1 MHCQF
6 GVGPQHLAAARIQA
20 VDAAVLRVPAA
31 TDGGG
36 DHHEVIFSGDLDDRR
51 GHVPRDAREGG
62 GLPPDRAGQLVVGD
76 DTDFRR
82 LRRHD
87 QQITVDQRVL
97 HDRPARQLGA
107 AAEVLPDVR
116 APDRLPRLDAD
127 RVQVPHRADG
137 VDVLAVHG
145 GRRARAGEHEAARRV
160 VGEGPQLLA
169 ARQVEHA
176 QRVADLL
183 VSVQQIDVPAA
194 DGGSAEAGRH
204 RDGPE
209 HRRAGLGPCP
219 QELLLLRGVVAPRAV
234 EPRPVGREGRGD
246 RQRNHDRDELRRVLH
261 HVDHSSRRSTRR
273 FLPIPWRC
281 GVAVTD
287 RMPEIQA
294 TIARPHRLYH
304 GPAWL
309 RLVVQ
314 APPRTWRP
322 HPRRARRVGAS
333 RTGEPARALRS
344 ARWDVSAAAPGN
356 VCHSPVADE
365 HRARLRH
372 ARPVPVPRGPG
383 GQGPDA
389 RQ

>member
-6 GVGPQHLAAARIQA
+6 GVGPQHLAAARIEA
-20 VDAAVLRVPAA
+20 VDAAVLRVAAA

-36 DHHEVIFSGDLDDRR
+36 DHDEVIFAGDLDDRGR
-51 GHVPRDAREGG
+51 HVPRDAGEGG

-76 DTDFRR
+76 DADFRR
-82 LRRHD
+82 LRRDD
-87 QQITVDQRVL
+87 QQVTVDQRVL

-127 RVQVPHRADG
+127 RVQIPHRADG
-137 VDVLAVHG
+137 VDVSAVHG

-160 VGEGPQLLA
+160 VGEGPEFLA

-183 VSVQQIDVPAA
+183 VPIQQIDVPAA
-194 DGGSAEAGRH
+194 DGGSAEAGGH

-209 HRRAGLGPCP
+209 HRRAGLRPCP
-219 QELLLLRGVVAPRAV
+219 QELLLLRGVVAPRAI
-234 EPRPVGREGRGD
+234 EPRPVGREGGGD

-261 HVDHSSRRSTRR
+261 QSITVAALDRAFLAYSLAIWRSRTGQNRGDSGNHRG
-273 FLPIPWRC
+273 L
-281 GVAVTD
+281 D
-287 RMPEIQA
+287 
-294 TIARPHRLYH
+294 RLYH
-304 GPAWL
+304 RPAWL
-309 RLVVQ
+309 ATRSSRQ
-314 APPRTWRP
+314 PPPHGDLSPCRP
-322 HPRRARRVGAS
+322 WRVGPP
-333 RTGEPARALRS
+333 RTGEPDRALRS
-344 ARWDVSAAAPGN
+344 ARWDVSATAPGN

-372 ARPVPVPRGPG
+372 ARPVPVPRGAG